1 MSFLKL
7 VIFYFL
13 EKWKKIFTGGIF
25 EFFKKMGKTPIE
37 IFEDLCLPYSDAA
50 LSKVTVSR

>member
-13 EKWKKIFTGGIF
+13 EKWKKIFTGGYVLVRQKN
-25 EFFKKMGKTPIE
+25 EQ
-37 IFEDLCLPYSDAA
+37 DADIN
-50 LSKVTVSR
+50 L